1 MNKGLISFQEF
12 VAGYNSHKFTVLVDN
27 SKAGDFVLS
36 QFADKHNKPAHLF
49 FSWLAIALIIPAPI
63 VLWIFYG
70 WIFAL
75 GSFIL
80 GLAIRSAAK
89 KSAVQFVMRNMLEN
103 EDFWEYVLLHKG
115 AEIQDKGGNEI
126 GSEFL
131 NRMVNKSEGGR

>member
-1 MNKGLISFQEF
+1 MSIKLISQNQF
-12 VAGYNSHKFTVLVDN
+12 VEGYKAKDFTVLVNN

-49 FSWLAIALIIPAPI
+49 FSWLAIVLIIPAPT

-89 KSAVQFVMRNMLEN
+89 KSAVQFVMQNMLEN

-115 AEIQDKGGNEI
+115 AEIQDKDGNEI
-126 GSEFL
+126 GSAFL
-131 NRMVNKSEGGR
+131 NKMAKK